1 MTRGTRFESRV
12 LVQSDY
18 ALSEIAPLALLIRCS
33 PRVYI
38 CTCAPYAWLAD
49 AADAAAAKSAY
60 LRTHPST
67 RLSHAHAIP
76 ACQLY
81 ISPNP
86 QTVET
91 GTSLRVDGEA
101 RTLTEGRL
109 GLLSKIEALG
119 TSGQAA
125 KDPLAVTTGEHVC
138 TGTAPDAALCH
149 PARAGASVRAREP
162 HRRAVAQGHLG
173 LRRALRHRTR
183 HGSDVRLQSRA
194 TGRCMGPGYQ
204 WRRRR
209 DRDESSYSSL
219 RAARER
225 SYTCF
230 CRRRDA
236 HPAEERVGVP
246 AS

>member
-18 ALSEIAPLALLIRCS
+18 ALSEISPLALLIRCS

-109 GLLSKIEALG
+109 GLLSKTDRG
-119 TSGQAA
+119 TWHEWSSCQRSACS
-125 KDPLAVTTGEHVC
+125 D
-138 TGTAPDAALCH
+138 
-149 PARAGASVRAREP
+149 
-162 HRRAVAQGHLG
+162 HRRACLYRDST
-173 LRRALRHRTR
+173 RRGAMPSRPRRSFGSSSRTPPTR
-183 HGSDVRLQSRA
+183 CRSRSSRA
-194 TGRCMGPGYQ
+194 TQ
-204 WRRRR
+204 
-209 DRDESSYSSL
+209 SSSASNSS
-219 RAARER
+219 RER
-225 SYTCF
+225 RTASVTSNGEVYGS
-230 CRRRDA
+230 
-236 HPAEERVGVP
+236 RVSMAKAP
-246 AS
+246 RSR